1 MMKKEQSRG
10 PSLDTELCVRN
21 AGGNKFEMIIATAA
35 RARELARKHR
45 MSEEYINHGV
55 SALVE
60 LQERRF
66 GIEYLKKVR

>member
-1 MMKKEQSRG
+1 MKKAKLSRG

-35 RARELARKHR
+35 RAREIARRDRLNEQHT
-45 MSEEYINHGV
+45 SASV
-55 SALVE
+55 SALLE
-60 LQERRF
+60 LQQRQF